1 MTVKLTLDEN
11 HGYRVV
17 GPASVRVE
25 SGVLNILGAEI
36 GEGGSVR
43 IPQHRSYYLYSMTG
57 KTVIGVE
64 LGEGARIEAPSPG
77 EEPARS
83 WVEAV
88 DNLLESCDPPCTVSI
103 VGPVESG
110 KTSLAA
116 LIANRSIVRG
126 LKPAII
132 DADIGQADIGPPGF
146 VALSLPESWIVWLRE
161 AAPRRMVFAGHV
173 EPGYVVS
180 RIIFGVRR
188 LYEEALREGA
198 DVIIVDNDG
207 WVDGWRSLEYRLD
220 LARAISAKAIIV
232 AGSPLLATF
241 FKLRWPGTILDLPR
255 PLRVEERDHSLR
267 RALRAENYRRFL
279 EPGMIREFFATDTP
293 VVNACMPLE
302 GIEESEHVEKVE
314 GSRILGVSR
323 YPGGAC
329 VLLDNDEPPPP
340 EVSREIAGKLGVKE
354 AIVLYT
360 GGMRNILASL
370 TDLEGWDHPALIL
383 NIDFQ
388 KGRITVK
395 TRYEGPVAS
404 LTVGRLRLDEE
415 YYDLPVRRIWL

>member
-1 MTVKLTLDEN
+1 LTVKLALDEN

-25 SGVLNILGAEI
+25 SGTLQVLGAEI
-36 GEGGSVR
+36 GEGGSLR

-57 KTVIGVE
+57 RTIISVE

-83 WVEAV
+83 WVEAT
-88 DNLLESCDPPCTVSI
+88 DNLLESCDPPCTISI
-103 VGPVESG
+103 VGPVDSG
-110 KTSLAA
+110 KTSLTA

-132 DADIGQADIGPPGF
+132 DLDIGQADIGPPGF
-146 VALSLPESWIVWLRE
+146 VSLALPESWIVWLRE
-161 AAPRRMVFAGHV
+161 AVPRRMVFAGHV
-173 EPGYVVS
+173 EPGYVTGRVVY
-180 RIIFGVRR
+180 GARR

-198 DVIIVDNDG
+198 DVIVVDNDG

-220 LARAISAKAIIV
+220 LARAVSANAIIV
-232 AGSPLLATF
+232 VGSPLLASF
-241 FKLRWPGTILDLPR
+241 FKLRWPGTVLDLPR
-255 PLRVEERDHSLR
+255 PLRVEERDQALR

-279 EPGMIREFFATDTP
+279 EPGVIRELYAEDTP
-293 VVNACMPLE
+293 VVNACIPLE
-302 GIEESEHVEKVE
+302 GVEEPEHVEKVG

-329 VLLDNDEPPPP
+329 VLLDTAEPPPP
-340 EVSREIAGKLGVKE
+340 EVSREIASKLGVKE

-360 GGMRNILASL
+360 GGMRNILAAL
-370 TDLEGWDHPALIL
+370 TDPEGWDHPALIL
-383 NIDFQ
+383 DIDFQ
-388 KGRITVK
+388 KGRISVK
-395 TRYEGPVAS
+395 TRYEGPVAA
-404 LTVGRLRLDEE
+404 LMVGRLRLDEE
-415 YYDLPVRRIWL
+415 YYDLPLRRIWL